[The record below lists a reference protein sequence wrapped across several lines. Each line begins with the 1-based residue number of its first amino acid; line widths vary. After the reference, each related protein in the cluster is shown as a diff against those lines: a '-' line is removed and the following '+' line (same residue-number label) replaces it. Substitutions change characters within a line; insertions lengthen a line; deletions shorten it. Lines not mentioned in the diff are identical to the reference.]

1 VDGTK
6 ISRERVESLREV
18 KRNEGNWVMVTGL
31 TEMDRFRVYLG
42 VREKH
47 TVDHVRVE
55 SLT

>member
-47 TVDHVRVE
+47 TC
-55 SLT
+55 